1 MSYLIT
7 QIVMLPIINS
17 HKIHSENL
25 VKTKSIFFRPFF
37 EKLFF
42 QVVVIKCMF
51 SANHSN
57 EIKLIKLNLK
67 LTYFVIFTSYNNFLD
82 PCLI

>member
-17 HKIHSENL
+17 HKTHSENL
-25 VKTKSIFFRPFF
+25 VKIKSIFRPFF
-37 EKLFF
+37 EKIFF
-42 QVVVIKCMF
+42 QVVVIKFMF
-51 SANHSN
+51 PANHSS